1 MYCSCLEISHTRRI
15 VTHTHTQA
23 RGLTLFFKNNRGRG
37 PTKRKNRDVDDDEI
51 EVESSSS
58 KQEVQMNAAA
68 AAHDLEQYFG
78 SEHSTAMPRSVS
90 EARRNT
96 TVTSSLNSLLRQKRP
111 KRDHLGVKKTVHED
125 RIARSKA
132 ASSLADDWMKSAE
145 TTKSE
150 NREPNVKSRD
160 LTSAGDYLKTA
171 KSYLRKELF
180 SKFKS
185 FLKRFKKNMP
195 KQKSDRDAYMKIF
208 FRDVLSVFCELER
221 GSQKRATLLRG
232 FLTFVPRRHRDE
244 WSSLVKKNL

>member
-1 MYCSCLEISHTRRI
+1 
-15 VTHTHTQA
+15 
-23 RGLTLFFKNNRGRG
+23 
-37 PTKRKNRDVDDDEI
+37 
-51 EVESSSS
+51 
-58 KQEVQMNAAA
+58 MNAAA
-68 AAHDLEQYFG
+68 QDLEEYFG
-78 SEHSTAMPRSVS
+78 SDNNTAMPRSVS

-96 TVTSSLNSLLRQKRP
+96 AVSSSLNSLLRQKRP
-111 KRDHLGVKKTVHED
+111 KRDNLGVKSVHED

-132 ASSLADDWMKSAE
+132 ASSLADDWMKNAE

-150 NREPNVKSRD
+150 NREPNVKPRD

-171 KSYLRKELF
+171 KSYLRKEQF

-221 GSQKRATLLRG
+221 GSPKRATLLRG